1 MLKFGFRKLHFYPL
15 MLLLFTFLR
24 RSIEIVLK
32 HYIYD
37 DNIEFIIPFLIFFS
51 QSLFGGIIY
60 LYYIKKNISEEGN
73 KHNILSPFKVGE
85 IRNVTNKSN
94 SNKYSKIKKI
104 ILIFFTSFFN
114 SIGSIIR
121 NDDFIIFFKIVEDK
135 NTQLEIKIR
144 SIQIIISSLLY
155 IYAIRFNIYQHQ
167 KLSLIIISFFFVC
180 LILMEL
186 FFSVNLISKIVALL
200 FCFMSC
206 LSRSFLDVTEKYLFD
221 FDFIN
226 IFKMLLFE
234 GLMGLFL
241 FIINFLMN
249 EAYQSQGKVLLKDMA
264 RVDITLIIFI
274 LLIILYIIFSGFKNA
289 YRVSTNKYYSPMS
302 RALFEST
309 LDPFLFIYNS
319 LSFDNK
325 DKTNYW
331 IYFLIVLFSL
341 VIISFFSLVYNDFI
355 ILYCCGLQHI
365 TYDEITNRLYSQP
378 ILEDDDLLN
387 ENENETSSS
396 VNEEG
401 KAGIN
406 IELNSDYIIE
416 IK

>member
-24 RSIEIVLK
+24 RGIEIVLK
-32 HYIYD
+32 YYIYE

-60 LYYIKKNISEEGN
+60 LYYIKKNFSEEDN
-73 KHNILSPFKVGE
+73 KHNILSPFRIGPIIYVS
-85 IRNVTNKSN
+85 NKPN
-94 SNKYSKIKKI
+94 SNEYTKIKKI
-104 ILIFFTSFFN
+104 ILISFASFFN

-121 NDDFIIFFKIVEDK
+121 NDDLIIFKIFEDK
-135 NTQLEIKIR
+135 NTQLEIKVR
-144 SIQIIISSLLY
+144 SIQIIISSLLC
-155 IYAIRFNIYQHQ
+155 IYAIGFNIYQHQ
-167 KLSLIIISFFFVC
+167 KISLIIICFFFVC
-180 LILMEL
+180 LIFME
-186 FFSVNLISKIVALL
+186 FFISVDLVSKIVALL

-234 GLMGLFL
+234 GLIGLFL
-241 FIINFLMN
+241 FIINFLTN
-249 EAYQSQGKVLLKDMA
+249 KTYQSQGKILLKDMA
-264 RVDITLIIFI
+264 RLDKTLILFI
-274 LLIILYIIFSGFKNA
+274 LLIILYIICSGFKNA

-319 LSFDNK
+319 LTFDNK
-325 DKTNYW
+325 DNKNYW
-331 IYFLIVLFSL
+331 IYFSIVLFCL
-341 VIISFFSLVYNDFI
+341 AMISFFSLVYNDFI
-355 ILYCCGLQHI
+355 ILYCCGLQHN
-365 TYDEITNRLYSQP
+365 TYGEITNRLYSQP
-378 ILEDDDLLN
+378 IIEDDYLLN

-396 VNEEG
+396 VNEED
-401 KAGIN
+401 KDAIN
-406 IELNSDYIIE
+406 IELNNDYL
-416 IK
+416 IKIK

>member
-85 IRNVTNKSN
+85 IKYVSNKSN
-94 SNKYSKIKKI
+94 LNKHSKIKKI
-104 ILIFFTSFFN
+104 ILILFASFFD
-114 SIGSIIR
+114 SVGSIIR
-121 NDDFIIFFKIVEDK
+121 NDDLIIFPIVEDK

-144 SIQIIISSLLY
+144 SIQIIISSLLC

-167 KLSLIIISFFFVC
+167 KISLIIISFFFVC
-180 LILMEL
+180 LILIEL
-186 FFSVNLISKIVALL
+186 FFSDNLISKILALL
-200 FCFMSC
+200 FCFISC

-221 FDFIN
+221 FGFIN

-234 GLMGLFL
+234 GLIGLFL
-241 FIINFLMN
+241 FLINFLTN
-249 EAYQSQGKVLLKDMA
+249 KTYQSQGKILLKDMA
-264 RVDITLIIFI
+264 RVDLTLISFI
-274 LLIILYIIFSGFKNA
+274 SLLILYIIFSGFKNA

-319 LSFDNK
+319 LTFDDKNNK
-325 DKTNYW
+325 NYW
-331 IYFLIVLFSL
+331 VYFSIVLFCL
-341 VIISFFSLVYNDFI
+341 AIISFFSLVYNDFI
-355 ILYCCGLQHI
+355 ILYCCGLQHN

-378 ILEDDDLLN
+378 IMEDDDLLN

-406 IELNSDYIIE
+406 IELNCDYIIE

>member
-85 IRNVTNKSN
+85 IKYVSNKSN
-94 SNKYSKIKKI
+94 LNKHSKIKKI
-104 ILIFFTSFFN
+104 ILILFASFFN

-121 NDDFIIFFKIVEDK
+121 NDDLIIFPIVEDK
-135 NTQLEIKIR
+135 NTQLEIKVR
-144 SIQIIISSLLY
+144 SIQIIISSLLC

-167 KLSLIIISFFFVC
+167 KISLIIISFFFVC

-186 FFSVNLISKIVALL
+186 FFSVNKISKILALL
-200 FCFMSC
+200 FCFISC

-221 FDFIN
+221 FGFIN

-234 GLMGLFL
+234 GLIGLFL
-241 FIINFLMN
+241 FLINFLTN
-249 EAYQSQGKVLLKDMA
+249 KTYQSQGKILLKDMA
-264 RVDITLIIFI
+264 RVDLTLISFI
-274 LLIILYIIFSGFKNA
+274 SLLILYIIFSGFKNA

-319 LSFDNK
+319 LTFDDKNNK
-325 DKTNYW
+325 NYW
-331 IYFLIVLFSL
+331 VYFSIVLFCL
-341 VIISFFSLVYNDFI
+341 AIISFFSLVYNDFI
-355 ILYCCGLQHI
+355 ILYCCGLQHN
-365 TYDEITNRLYSQP
+365 TYGEITNRLYSQP
-378 ILEDDDLLN
+378 IIEDDYLLN

-396 VNEEG
+396 VNEEDND
-401 KAGIN
+401 AIN
-406 IELNSDYIIE
+406 IELNNDYIIK